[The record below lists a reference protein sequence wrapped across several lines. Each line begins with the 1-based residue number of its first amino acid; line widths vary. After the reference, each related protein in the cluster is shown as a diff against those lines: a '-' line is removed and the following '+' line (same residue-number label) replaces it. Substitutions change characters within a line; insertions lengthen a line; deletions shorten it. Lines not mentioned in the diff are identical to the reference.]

1 MNANVKQKFSAA
13 RVMCF
18 FAFLVLLCAA
28 VMSYKHPREKHTV
41 IPKQDVTVFVI
52 NSVSAAIALALTF
65 KPSVWQAQVFLLFIQ
80 AASTTL
86 TGYNTLGTFLY
97 SAFVI
102 LCFANGF
109 FKTRV
114 KLKITCIFVVWIA
127 ILVGYGYY
135 ALQWGTRG
143 VMYIHISI
151 ATSLFFFAFYFY
163 VYKKLETLLVPLVPA
178 KPQKSDI
185 KLPPKGTTL
194 HLSRYG
200 LTERQI
206 DFVMEYLSSQK
217 MYKELADQFF
227 VSVSTV
233 KKDMTEIFEKFNVQ
247 NIKELHILLLQY
259 FVER

>member
-1 MNANVKQKFSAA
+1 MNANIKQKFSAA

-28 VMSYKHPREKHTV
+28 VMSYKHPREKNTI
-41 IPKQDVTVFVI
+41 IPFQDISIFAI
-52 NSVSAAIALALTF
+52 NSVSAVIALALTF

-80 AASTTL
+80 ACTTTL

-97 SAFVI
+97 SAFII

-109 FKTRV
+109 FKTKVR
-114 KLKITCIFVVWIA
+114 LKISCILIAWIA
-127 ILVGYGYY
+127 VLIGYGYY
-135 ALQWGTRG
+135 AIQWGTRG

-185 KLPPKGTTL
+185 KLPQQGTSL
-194 HLSRYG
+194 YLSNYG
-200 LTERQI
+200 LTERQTNL
-206 DFVMEYLSSQK
+206 VLEYLSSEK
-217 MYKELADQFF
+217 TYSELAKQFYI
-227 VSVSTV
+227 SESTV

-247 NIKELHILLLQY
+247 NIKDLHILLLQY
-259 FVER
+259 FVKP

>member
-1 MNANVKQKFSAA
+1 
-13 RVMCF
+13 MCF

-80 AASTTL
+80 AVSTTL
-86 TGYNTLGTFLY
+86 TGYNNLGTFLY
-97 SAFVI
+97 SAFII

-109 FKTRV
+109 FKTKVR
-114 KLKITCIFVVWIA
+114 LKITCILVVWIA
-127 ILVGYGYY
+127 VLVGYGYY
-135 ALQWGTRG
+135 ALQWGVRG
-143 VMYIHISI
+143 IMYIHISV

-163 VYKKLETLLVPLVPA
+163 VYKKLETLLVPLVPV
-178 KPQKSDI
+178 KPLKSDI

-194 HLSRYG
+194 HLSKYG

-206 DFVMEYLSSQK
+206 DFVMEYLASQK
-217 MYKELADQFF
+217 MYKELANQFF

-233 KKDMTEIFEKFNVQ
+233 KKDMAEVFEIFNVQ
-247 NIKELHILLLQY
+247 NIKDLHILLLQY

>member
-1 MNANVKQKFSAA
+1 MNANIKQKFSAA

-28 VMSYKHPREKHTV
+28 VMSYKHPREKQTV
-41 IPKQDVTVFVI
+41 IPNQNVTVFVI

-65 KPSVWQAQVFLLFIQ
+65 KPSVWQAQVSLLFIQ
-80 AASTTL
+80 AVSTTL

-97 SAFVI
+97 SAFII

-109 FKTRV
+109 FKTKVR
-114 KLKITCIFVVWIA
+114 LKITCILVAWIA
-127 ILVGYGYY
+127 VLVGYGYY

-143 VMYIHISI
+143 VMYIHISV

-163 VYKKLETLLVPLVPA
+163 VYKKLETLLVPLVPV
-178 KPQKSDI
+178 KPLKSDI
-185 KLPPKGTTL
+185 KLPLKGTTL
-194 HLSRYG
+194 HLSKYG

-206 DFVMEYLSSQK
+206 DFVMEYLVSQK
-217 MYKELADQFF
+217 TYKELANQFF

-233 KKDMTEIFEKFNVQ
+233 KKDMTEVFEIFNVQ
-247 NIKELHILLLQY
+247 NIKDLHILLLQY

>member
-1 MNANVKQKFSAA
+1 MNANIKQKFSAA

-28 VMSYKHPREKHTV
+28 VMSHKHPREKTTI
-41 IPKQDVTVFVI
+41 IPYQDVSVFVI
-52 NSVSAAIALALTF
+52 NSVSAAIAFVLTF
-65 KPSVWQAQVFLLFIQ
+65 KPSIWQAQVFLLFIQ
-80 AASTTL
+80 AATTTL

-97 SAFVI
+97 SAFII

-109 FKTRV
+109 FKTKVR
-114 KLKITCIFVVWIA
+114 LKISCIILAWVA

-135 ALQWGTRG
+135 AVQWGTRG
-143 VMYIHISI
+143 IMYIHISV

-163 VYKKLETLLVPLVPA
+163 VYKKLESLLVPLVPA

-194 HLSRYG
+194 HLSKYG

-217 MYKELADQFF
+217 VYKELADQFY
-227 VSVSTV
+227 VSISTV
-233 KKDMTEIFEKFNVQ
+233 KKDMTEIFEKFNVK
-247 NIKELHILLLQY
+247 NIKDLHILLLQY
-259 FVER
+259 LVER